1 MKVFC
6 RSYIKYQI
14 KSVTLRCGLKRHIR
28 MNISEYIANFNEKD
42 VIDVFSNIIKAESP
56 SGYLSNREVDILDV
70 EIFLDEYC
78 VAIGLDGIADLIVNE
93 YNKRAENYFGCVT
106 DKTAK
111 EMALSALREH
121 FLYDGYTMYK
131 ADSPFASAFDWLD
144 EKYKLLEIP
153 LDRDGEQTMVLAF
166 DFRNVKF
173 DVDNYINSDWG
184 LWNGE
189 IAHIMEIVKERVT

>member
-1 MKVFC
+1 
-6 RSYIKYQI
+6 
-14 KSVTLRCGLKRHIR
+14 

-106 DKTAK
+106 DKNAK